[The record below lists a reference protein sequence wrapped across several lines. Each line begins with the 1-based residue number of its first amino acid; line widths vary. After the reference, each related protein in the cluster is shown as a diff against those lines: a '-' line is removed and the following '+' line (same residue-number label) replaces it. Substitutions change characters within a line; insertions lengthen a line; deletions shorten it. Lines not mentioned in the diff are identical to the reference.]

1 MRRRELILLCFL
13 GGLPGGF
20 LGAGAAGAAELFPFE
35 DVKAGQRG
43 TGRTVFSGNEVTEF
57 EVEILG
63 VLENVWPGQS
73 LILGRLSG
81 GPLEKTGVM
90 AGMSGSPVYIEGRL
104 AGAIAYSFPFSTE
117 PIAGIRPI
125 HEMLRGTERAEA
137 SKPVRVRGGVIRFP
151 EGGLGDGLE
160 TRERLVLAGTGDLL
174 PGDLLPVGA
183 FPAGVGPAGMGP
195 LGPPPAG
202 GEAGMIPIA
211 TPAGLAGFSEGAFEV
226 FGSQLRSLGLRPAQG
241 VGGRGRVDGERGQ
254 KPLEA
259 GAMINVAL
267 IQGDMVLSA
276 AGTVTY
282 IDGETIYAFG
292 HRFLSSGPTQMPF
305 LRSSVIAVV
314 PNLNNSF
321 KISASGE
328 PLGVMDRDRSTGIS
342 GRLGGQADML
352 PLDITLLSGG
362 DQRQYRMRL
371 VNDRSLSAFLLQMA
385 LFSAVDTTQRQVGAS
400 SYRVSGSVDLG
411 SGVTPLRLD
420 NMFSGSTG
428 VPLQLA
434 TATAIPLAYLMESDL
449 ETLSPRRITLRI
461 EAIDEEKSLEVDR
474 GWANRTRV
482 RPGEVLELAA
492 ALRDPKGAEQ
502 IHRVRFTVP
511 PGLAPGPLEISF
523 SDGQTLNAL
532 DWRTFREPRRA
543 RDLNHLVR
551 AMNRLRRN
559 DRLYVRIW
567 RPSRGFLLHTE
578 RLPTPPSSVAGLLS
592 SPGAAAAGVVSDWRT
607 TLAEYE
613 IDGLGSVVRGSVN
626 LKVSVVE

>member
-1 MRRRELILLCFL
+1 MRGYGLILGCFL
-13 GGLPGGF
+13 GGL
-20 LGAGAAGAAELFPFE
+20 LWLGAAGAAELFPFE

-43 TGRTVFSGNEVTEF
+43 TGRTVFSGNEIAEF

-73 LILGRLSG
+73 LILGRLAG

-137 SKPVRVRGGVIRFP
+137 SKRARVRGGVIPFP
-151 EGGLGDGLE
+151 EGGLGDGLAI
-160 TRERLVLAGTGDLL
+160 RERLVLAGMTDLL

-183 FPAGVGPAGMGP
+183 FPAGVGSAGMGP
-195 LGPPPAG
+195 LGPLPAG

-241 VGGRGRVDGERGQ
+241 VGGRGRVDGERDQ

-342 GRLGGQADML
+342 GRLGGKADML
-352 PLDITLLSGG
+352 PLDITLRSGG
-362 DQRQYRMRL
+362 DEKQYRMKL

-385 LFSAVDTTQRQVGAS
+385 LFSAVDTTQRQIGAS
-400 SYRVSGSVDLG
+400 SYRVSGWVDLG

-474 GWANRTRV
+474 GWAERTRV
-482 RPGEVLELAA
+482 RPGEELELAA

-502 IHRVRFTVP
+502 IHRVRFPVP

-578 RLPTPPSSVAGLLS
+578 RLPAPPSSVAGLLS

>member
-1 MRRRELILLCFL
+1 MRGYGLISGCFL
-13 GGLPGGF
+13 GGL
-20 LGAGAAGAAELFPFE
+20 LWLGAAGAAELFPFE

-43 TGRTVFSGNEVTEF
+43 TGRTVFSGNEIAEF
-57 EVEILG
+57 DVEILG

-73 LILGRLSG
+73 LILGRLAG

-125 HEMLRGTERAEA
+125 HEMLRGTERAET
-137 SKPVRVRGGVIRFP
+137 SKPVRVRGGVIPFP
-151 EGGLGDGLE
+151 EGGLGDGLAI
-160 TRERLVLAGTGDLL
+160 RERLVLAGMT
-174 PGDLLPVGA
+174 DLLPVGA

-195 LGPPPAG
+195 LGPLPAG

-241 VGGRGRVDGERGQ
+241 VGGRGRVDGERDQ

-314 PNLNNSF
+314 PNLNSSF

-328 PLGVMDRDRSTGIS
+328 SLGVMDRDRSTGIS
-342 GRLGGQADML
+342 GRLGGKADML
-352 PLDITLLSGG
+352 PLDITLRSGG

-474 GWANRTRV
+474 GWAERTRV
-482 RPGEVLELAA
+482 RPGEKLELAA

-502 IHRVRFTVP
+502 IHRVSFPVP

-578 RLPTPPSSVAGLLS
+578 RLPAPPSSVARLLS
-592 SPGAAAAGVVSDWRT
+592 SPGAAAAGVLSNWRT